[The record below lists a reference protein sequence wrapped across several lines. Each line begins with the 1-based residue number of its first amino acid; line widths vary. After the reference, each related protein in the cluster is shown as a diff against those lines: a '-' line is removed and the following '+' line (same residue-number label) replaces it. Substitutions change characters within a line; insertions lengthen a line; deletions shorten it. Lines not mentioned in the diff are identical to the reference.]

1 MTTPPIQLSPHVYA
15 LPITANLGSPNT
27 FFPALILDDAQGAT
41 LVDTGLP
48 GMENDLLVAL
58 QSLGLGWAD
67 VKRVIITHHD
77 LDHIGSLPAIVAAN
91 GAEVLTS
98 AGERPYVQGEQPPQ
112 KAPPRET
119 WSSLPPQRQ
128 EMLNNPPTTPVRRV
142 LEDGEVLPLAG
153 GVKIV
158 FTPGHTA
165 GHLSV
170 YVQQEGVLITG
181 DALVSENGQ
190 LQGPAVPHTADMEEA
205 RRSVQ
210 KLAQLPATTV
220 LTYHGGAVTQDTAL
234 QLTRVAGE
242 ANT

>member
-1 MTTPPIQLSPHVYA
+1 MTLDPVQLSPHVYA
-15 LPITANLGSPNT
+15 LPIHANLGSPT
-27 FFPALILDDAQGAT
+27 TIFPALILDEAHGAT
-41 LVDTGLP
+41 LIDTGIP
-48 GMENDLLVAL
+48 GMENDLLAAL
-58 QSLGLGWAD
+58 QSLGLGWSD
-67 VKRVIITHHD
+67 VKRIIITHHD
-77 LDHIGSLPAIVAAN
+77 LDHIGSLPAIVAAS

-98 AGERPYVQGEQPPQ
+98 AGELPYVQGEQPPQ

-119 WSSLPPQRQ
+119 WPSLPPQRQ
-128 EMLNNPPTTPVRRV
+128 AMLNNPPNTPVTQV
-142 LEDGEVLPLAG
+142 LEDGEVLPIAG

-181 DALVSENGQ
+181 DALVSEEGQ

-205 RRSVQ
+205 MRSAQ
-210 KLAQLPATTV
+210 KLAQLPALTV

-234 QLTRVAGE
+234 QLTRVAG
-242 ANT
+242 NT